1 MTISET
7 LGHTQRREV
16 VMTRILMAIVMSV
29 SAVLALGVLI
39 APWLKSSL
47 DEANRGRTN
56 RLPHIDRWA

>member
-1 MTISET
+1 
-7 LGHTQRREV
+7 
-16 VMTRILMAIVMSV
+16 MTRILMAIVMSV